1 MADERMKTG
10 FEEGAM
16 ELFRDKKSI
25 ALYVIVIIVFS
36 GSYADAS
43 ANIFPTDG
51 WQITTPEA
59 QGMQSQKLAE
69 MMEHIQKN
77 SFTIDSITIVRNGYM
92 VLDAYFYPF
101 LKGQKHHIFSCTKSI
116 MSALIGIAIGK
127 GFIKHVNQPIMEFFQ
142 DKAFANADNLKKSIT
157 LENLLMMA
165 SGLKCRD
172 SYLYRWRGYFEM
184 RYSDDWAQ
192 FGWLYLNQ
200 GHWGNR
206 QIIPSA
212 WIEASTRAHISATL
226 FDDYGYQWWVDS
238 GGYFMAVG
246 HRGQRIF
253 IVPEKNLVA
262 VFTGDLRDSRLAL
275 ILKNL
280 LDFYIIPAASLSNA
294 LPINRPEQARLD
306 TLVNRVAKRKAYSW
320 ISEKEGMAEDGVFKR
335 TASPAF
341 KFEYPPGSKKETI
354 RYPNQIMRMR
364 TLGDVLF
371 SAYVLD
377 IPKGMKPED
386 FGPKFYARDL
396 ENYGSNIKVNSNQE
410 ITLDCGT
417 KAYQTEITWLWGS
430 KIWMTDFIVSAYRD
444 DQVVYLLT
452 ETWKHH
458 DKLEPIV
465 QSLTFK

>member
-1 MADERMKTG
+1 
-10 FEEGAM
+10 
-16 ELFRDKKSI
+16 
-25 ALYVIVIIVFS
+25 
-36 GSYADAS
+36 
-43 ANIFPTDG
+43 
-51 WQITTPEA
+51 
-59 QGMQSQKLAE
+59 
-69 MMEHIQKN
+69 
-77 SFTIDSITIVRNGYM
+77 
-92 VLDAYFYPF
+92 
-101 LKGQKHHIFSCTKSI
+101 
-116 MSALIGIAIGK
+116 
-127 GFIKHVNQPIMEFFQ
+127 
-142 DKAFANADNLKKSIT
+142 
-157 LENLLMMA
+157 
-165 SGLKCRD
+165 
-172 SYLYRWRGYFEM
+172 M
-184 RYSDDWAQ
+184 RYSDDWAQFVLDLPMSEAPGEKFEYCNGVSYLLSVIIQNATNMKTLDFARAHLFEPLGIHDVKWERSPQGIDAGYGGLWLTPHDMAQ

-280 LDFYIIPAASLSNA
+280 LDFYIIPAASSSNA
-294 LPINRPEQARLD
+294 LPINRQEQARLD

-444 DQVVYLLT
+444 DQVVCLLT